1 MDESYPNDG
10 DEYFNYSG
18 QDMDTFANIPPPFY
32 NGEDYTE
39 QSLIPLSVYDWVERV
54 ESEEFDLKP
63 EEEEELFRELQPKH
77 SQLPSRLYRPPTN
90 LDLISNKEQF
100 LKKGF
105 NEKRQERDRHRA
117 ASRHKFYRDNPGP
130 TISEVPVGA
139 HWGVER
145 EPTEAL
151 RRALVTPDIAR
162 PESGRFTPEGR
173 LARSCTPNGSGKAK
187 RSHSPI
193 GDGDAQ
199 QYLSYTGTLAR
210 ANSGPTTTSIA
221 MSIRSTWARG
231 GGSGG
236 GGGQPHNSPGF
247 FKQVRTDAYERA
259 RLDPHVNRQ
268 FVQQFGSTV
277 ADGGPHSAES
287 PATLSRMPQNRFNL
301 AEQLQHKY
309 AVELRVRSGPPEYGA
324 LEPASL

>member
-105 NEKRQERDRHRA
+105 NEKRQ
-117 ASRHKFYRDNPGP
+117 
-130 TISEVPVGA
+130 
-139 HWGVER
+139 
-145 EPTEAL
+145 
-151 RRALVTPDIAR
+151 
-162 PESGRFTPEGR
+162 
-173 LARSCTPNGSGKAK
+173 
-187 RSHSPI
+187 
-193 GDGDAQ
+193 
-199 QYLSYTGTLAR
+199 
-210 ANSGPTTTSIA
+210 
-221 MSIRSTWARG
+221 
-231 GGSGG
+231 
-236 GGGQPHNSPGF
+236 PHNSPGF

-309 AVELRVRSGPPEYGA
+309 AVELRV
-324 LEPASL
+324 